1 MKNQLQVSLFPYETN
16 SQIES
21 KVSDKIKPPK
31 NSLILPSF
39 LPSKRYQNR
48 TITQLSKFTTV
59 PKFEQNRTKPRYP
72 PQKKSQIILLKFK
85 QRRRKREIIVQKSG
99 AFLSLSLSRK
109 TSERRKTVFA
119 SSIFEEECWSPAPAI
134 PDLPPRAAIPA
145 TKFYRFSIP
154 LLVSL
159 PRIRRALSLSPR
171 LVGAR
176 VFPLLWKACSS
187 SNFPGG
193 STGKSS
199 TIHASHGRLTFL

>member
-72 PQKKSQIILLKFK
+72 PQKISNHPFEIQATSQK
-85 QRRRKREIIVQKSG
+85 KRNHRSKKRSVS
-99 AFLSLSLSRK
+99 LSLSLSK
-109 TSERRKTVFA
+109 NERTQENRVRVLDLRGGVLKSCPGDSRPSSPRGHPGHQILPVFH
-119 SSIFEEECWSPAPAI
+119 P
-134 PDLPPRAAIPA
+134 
-145 TKFYRFSIP
+145 
-154 LLVSL
+154 
-159 PRIRRALSLSPR
+159 SPR
-171 LVGAR
+171 LTPSHPPRFVTLATSRWRTR
-176 VFPLLWKACSS
+176 VPPTLESLLVEQLS
-187 SNFPGG
+187 
-193 STGKSS
+193 
-199 TIHASHGRLTFL
+199 GR